1 MKCLA
6 ASPAITIEP
15 KSQDPELAWLFAFI
29 SQNCNPRLRPG
40 IARTICDCSLTENLL
55 PICPELSEAALVP
68 EAAKPA
74 QARCKRPAAA
84 RDYELALSTV
94 TARRFCDQQE
104 ISLHTATGRSLP

>member
-29 SQNCNPRLRPG
+29 SQK
-40 IARTICDCSLTENLL
+40 CDCSLTENLL